1 MLHQVVNP
9 SLLVMRTS
17 SLLAWLPQRPS
28 SFRKPTNWP
37 APCLPLRPLVLPQ
50 LRLKGVVKANL
61 CILEKDMRPLVHPEL
76 RRKGVKKAVSPGEAS
91 RRFKK
96 SVEAMRPLLLPGN
109 RRKEMEQAVRPRNM
123 RSPAVLDVMQT
134 PLFPSAL
141 DLQTHRGSRRRR
153 VDVMQSTA
161 VGYAKCHCVMQ
172 YLRRRLRAQ
181 M

>member
-1 MLHQVVNP
+1 
-9 SLLVMRTS
+9 MRTC
-17 SLLAWLPQRPS
+17 SLLACLPKRPS
-28 SFRKPTNWP
+28 SFRKPTNWH
-37 APCLPLRPLVLPQ
+37 ALCLPLRPLVLPQ

-61 CILEKDMRPLVHPEL
+61 CIVEKAMRPLVHPEL

-91 RRFKK
+91 RRCK
-96 SVEAMRPLLLPGN
+96 SVKAMRPLLLPEN

-141 DLQTHRGSRRRR
+141 DLQAHRGSRRRR

-161 VGYAKCHCVMQ
+161 VVEAKDHCVMQ

>member
-91 RRFKK
+91 RRCK
-96 SVEAMRPLLLPGN
+96 SVKAMRPLLLPET
-109 RRKEMEQAVRPRNM
+109 RRKEMEQAVRPRNI
-123 RSPAVLDVMQT
+123 RSPAVLDVMQS

-141 DLQTHRGSRRRR
+141 VLQTQG
-153 VDVMQSTA
+153 DVMQSTA
-161 VGYAKCHCVMQ
+161 VVEAKAHCVMQ
-172 YLRRRLRAQ
+172 YPRRRLRAQ